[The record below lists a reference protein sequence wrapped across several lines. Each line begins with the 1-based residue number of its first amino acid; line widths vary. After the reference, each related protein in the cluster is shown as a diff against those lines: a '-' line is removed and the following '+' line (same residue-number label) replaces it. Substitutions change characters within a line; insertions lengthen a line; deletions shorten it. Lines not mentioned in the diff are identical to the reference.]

1 MKAPEPTLNESK
13 EARVAMT
20 ERQRELRRRRH
31 RKEKRRKLRAKLA
44 KASGQER
51 AAIEAKIEKTYYLI
65 ESKESPRGEP
75 RR

>member
-1 MKAPEPTLNESK
+1 
-13 EARVAMT
+13 MT

-51 AAIEAKIEKTYYLI
+51 AAIEAKIEKTYPFV
-65 ESKESPRGEP
+65 ESKAAPRGEP
-75 RR
+75 PR